1 MFKWD
6 CSKGN
11 GLLREY
17 FLCHWQSCT
26 SANDVTRQTV
36 TLSLSEAF
44 SYHRGTNGVF
54 ADETFPFSEFS
65 MFFSKAPFIK
75 AEQTILEVSEAA
87 KRENFK

>member
-11 GLLREY
+11 SLLREY
-17 FLCHWQSCT
+17 FCAIDRAVH
-26 SANDVTRQTV
+26 QTV

-44 SYHRGTNGVF
+44 SYRSGTNGVF
-54 ADETFPFSEFS
+54 ADETFTFSEFS

-75 AEQTILEVSEAA
+75 VEQDIL
-87 KRENFK
+87 